1 MRNIRHYLPLGIL
14 LGSLATGAGQIDSGG
29 GLRSI
34 AAASNHSTIGA
45 SFATGEIASGL
56 IEVLY
61 PQIELDPSLDRDSDG
76 LLDSWEMQYFG
87 STSAAPDADSDGDG
101 TTNLLEYLAGT
112 NPLSASSLFQPACR
126 EENGKLIVTVPTAI
140 GRRYKVWG
148 SADLQSWELQETLAG
163 TGSVIAWEYL
173 MSQSPSGRYFLK
185 IEILLP

>member
-1 MRNIRHYLPLGIL
+1 MRNIHRYFPLGIL
-14 LGSLATGAGQIDSGG
+14 LGSLATGLGQIDSGG

-45 SFATGEIASGL
+45 PFATSEITSGL

-61 PQIELDPSLDRDSDG
+61 PHIELDPSLDVDSDG
-76 LLDSWEMQYFG
+76 LLDSWEMQFFG

-101 TTNLLEYLAGT
+101 TTNLMEYLAGT
-112 NPLSASSLFQPACR
+112 NPLSAASRFQPECR

-140 GRRYKVWG
+140 GRQYKVWG
-148 SADLQSWELQETLAG
+148 SANLQIWELLETL
-163 TGSVIAWEYL
+163 TGDGSPIAWEYL